1 MELFDH
7 RIAFSIIELIRGWVC
22 YHPNCKN
29 KESPLRRLCL
39 QSPRGHYGVCWQRHE
54 LKASCIIKAQ
64 QHRQHRSPQCIY
76 EQSKGFAAHAREVVL
91 AKPIGTVSAF
101 KEAEVQ
107 SKTNVEQKD
116 LYDPLPKKVLDKFQ
130 NSECNENIHKNNDEG
145 ITCSD
150 LWH

>member
-1 MELFDH
+1 MESVGNGMNLKQAASSRLNNIGNIEAH
-7 RIAFSIIELIRGWVC
+7 SAFMND
-22 YHPNCKN
+22 PKA
-29 KESPLRRLCL
+29 L
-39 QSPRGHYGVCWQRHE
+39 QHMQEKW
-54 LKASCIIKAQ
+54 L
-64 QHRQHRSPQCIY
+64 
-76 EQSKGFAAHAREVVL
+76 L